1 MKKQIEN
8 TDKLTD
14 KAFSR
19 MLITSLLG
27 ILVCIVCLGSSTWAW
42 FSDITPSS
50 QNEIRTADGTQLSIS
65 VKDKNDKKLENI
77 ESGVM
82 LTVGETYTVTVSLP
96 EDSSSGYCMISVGG
110 KDYYSEYI
118 HSSMAPKT
126 ITFTVKVEAVQD
138 NQANQVDQTAQ
149 TAQNDQKTNQV
160 EVVFAARWGIYAR
173 DCDVAKDGTLV
184 IPSVIS

>member
-65 VKDKNDKKLENI
+65 VEVDDDGENSSEVQLENI
-77 ESGVM
+77 EGGVK
-82 LTVGETYTVTVSLP
+82 LTVGGTYNVTLSLP
-96 EDSSSGYCMISVGG
+96 KGSSSGYCLISTDE
-110 KDYYSEYI
+110 KTYCSEYI
-118 HSSMAPKT
+118 LRHDKEEPET
-126 ITFTVKVEAVQD
+126 LTFTLTVQG
-138 NQANQVDQTAQ
+138 DQT
-149 TAQNDQKTNQV
+149 V
-160 EVVFAARWGIYAR
+160 EITTRWGIYTNF
-173 DCDVAKDGTLV
+173 DVGGQETLV
-184 IPSVIS
+184 IPPASS